1 MRHVGLLVAILAF
14 VPLASATAQVPV
26 RPGEQVRVTHPPI
39 CPADTI
45 CVGPSPRQ
53 RSVGTFL
60 AWKADSLVVQ
70 SNGDTLSV
78 PVNLVTRLDVS
89 RGRKSFGAGRGGIIG
104 GLVGAASGA
113 IIGAASYEE
122 PEEPQPCVPRD
133 FLDCLL
139 RGPRGDRISRTAAD
153 AAVQWAVVGAVVGYA
168 IGRLLGSAI
177 KTERWE
183 EVPLDR
189 LRVNLGPQRDG
200 RYGLGASVGF

>member
-1 MRHVGLLVAILAF
+1 MRRTTILVAILAF
-14 VPLASATAQVPV
+14 VPLASATAQAQ
-26 RPGEQVRVTHPPI
+26 PGERVRVTQHVL
-39 CPADTI
+39 CNTI
-45 CVGPSPRQ
+45 CVGRL
-53 RSVGTFL
+53 RHYVGTFV
-60 AWKADSLVVQ
+60 AWKADTLVVQ
-70 SNGDTLSV
+70 SNGDTLSL
-78 PVNLVTRLDVS
+78 PVNPWTRLDVS

-104 GLVGAASGA
+104 GVVGAASAA

-200 RYGLGASVGF
+200 RFGLGASVKF

>member
-1 MRHVGLLVAILAF
+1 MSHATILVAVLAF
-14 VPLASATAQVPV
+14 VPLASVTAQL
-26 RPGEQVRVTHPPI
+26 RPGARVRVTHLPI
-39 CPADTI
+39 CPSDS
-45 CVGPSPRQ
+45 CVGPRRQ
-53 RSVGTFL
+53 SVGTL
-60 AWKADSLVVQ
+60 LPWKADSLVME

-104 GLVGAASGA
+104 GVVGAASAA

-177 KTERWE
+177 KTERWQ

-189 LRVNLGPQRDG
+189 LRVSFGPQRDG
-200 RYGLGASVGF
+200 RVGLGLSVSF